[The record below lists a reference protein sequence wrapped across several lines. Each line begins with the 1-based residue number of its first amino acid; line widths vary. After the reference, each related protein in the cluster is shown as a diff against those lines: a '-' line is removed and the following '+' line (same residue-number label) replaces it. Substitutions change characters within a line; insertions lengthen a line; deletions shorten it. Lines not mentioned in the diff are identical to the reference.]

1 MRLRRLAAVALA
13 LGALMV
19 AACTDGTTE
28 DSPTATPTS
37 VATTILTGQPAAT
50 PPDAESGPWFLT
62 STDAASGADARRL
75 PLEVD
80 TFGALFM
87 DWNAERDALAYISG
101 GDLWVWRDGV
111 STNLTETDDR
121 LEGLPRWS
129 PDGRWIAFASRA
141 FEEGEMPFALVA
153 PQGGPSVIE
162 VASPDAGYLV
172 LAEGTLL
179 SPPSWAPDSARLAYA
194 SGGEVVT
201 VDRAGTLLSQHSA
214 SDAGIGSALVGVEW
228 SPTAD
233 VLAVTFVEAGGEVP
247 VEGEPA
253 LMGYALIAENPI
265 SVTTDSALS
274 IVMDWTAGYAPPPSL
289 RWSPDG
295 ASLLIAIPPVPASLA
310 PDYPSGVWIA
320 EPGPL
325 TAFTGTPPRGPEPV
339 LVPGLTPYQA
349 TWSPDGHWIAVVEND
364 ERRIVILDAATLTVI
379 AQPGPAAGVEG
390 IAW

>member
-1 MRLRRLAAVALA
+1 MRLLRLVAPAVA
-13 LGALMV
+13 LGALLV
-19 AACTDGTTE
+19 GACTDGTT
-28 DSPTATPTS
+28 DDAPTATPTAS
-37 VATTILTGQPAAT
+37 PTTALTGQPAAT
-50 PPDAESGPWFLT
+50 PPDAATGPWFLT
-62 STDAASGADARRL
+62 STDASSGADARRL

-87 DWNAERDALAYISG
+87 DWNAARDALAYISG

-141 FEEGEMPFALVA
+141 FEVGEMPFALVA

-162 VASPDAGYLV
+162 VAAPDDGYLV
-172 LAEGTLL
+172 LAEGSLL
-179 SPPSWAPDSARLAYA
+179 SPPSWAHDSARLAYA
-194 SGGEVVT
+194 SGGEVFT

-214 SDAGIGSALVGVEW
+214 SKAGIGSAFVGVEW

-233 VLAVTFVEAGGEVP
+233 VLAVTFVDAGGDTP

-265 SVTTDSALS
+265 PVTTDRALS
-274 IVMDWTAGYAPPPSL
+274 IVMDWTAGYTPPPSP

-295 ASLLIAIPPVPASLA
+295 HALLIAIPPVPASLA
-310 PDYPSGVWIA
+310 ADYPSGVWIA

-325 TAFTGTPPRGPEPV
+325 AAFTGSPPRGPEPV
-339 LVPGLTPYQA
+339 QVDGLTPDQA
-349 TWSPDGHWIAVVEND
+349 TWSPDGHWVAVIENA
-364 ERRIVILDAATLTVI
+364 ERRIVILDAATRTVI

>member
-1 MRLRRLAAVALA
+1 MRLLRLVALA
-13 LGALMV
+13 FTLGAFVVV
-19 AACTDGTTE
+19 ACNDGTNEGAPTA
-28 DSPTATPTS
+28 SPTA
-37 VATTILTGQPAAT
+37 VATTAFTGQPAAT
-50 PPDAESGPWFLT
+50 PPDAESGPWFFAH
-62 STDAASGADARRL
+62 TDASSGAGALRL

-87 DWNAERDALAYISG
+87 DWNADRDALAYISG

-141 FEEGEMPFALVA
+141 FEEGEMPFSLVA
-153 PQGGPSVIE
+153 PQGGPSVIDL
-162 VASPDAGYLV
+162 AAPDAGYLV

-194 SGGEVVT
+194 SGGEVFT
-201 VDRAGTLLSQHSA
+201 VDRAGTLLSLHSP
-214 SDAGIGSALVGVEW
+214 SKVGIGTAFIGVEW

-233 VLAVTFVEAGGEVP
+233 VLAVTFVDAGGGTP

-274 IVMDWTAGYAPPPSL
+274 IVMDWTAAYAPPPSP

-295 ASLLIAIPPVPASLA
+295 AALLIAIPPVPASLA
-310 PDYPSGVWIA
+310 ADYPSGLWTA

-325 TAFTGTPPRGPEPV
+325 TAFAGTPPRGP
-339 LVPGLTPYQA
+339 
-349 TWSPDGHWIAVVEND
+349 
-364 ERRIVILDAATLTVI
+364 
-379 AQPGPAAGVEG
+379 
-390 IAW
+390 